1 MLLSAASAVIVSAVM
16 IASICLSF
24 GQAASEAKG
33 QAPHNRPANPTPKA
47 PTTQKAQPAFAVASY
62 NINFGNADL
71 KTVAETIRK
80 ADADLVC
87 LQETNR
93 VSQSYLRRHLS
104 GAYRYSFFRGGNRWA
119 DGFGFLSKTPIK
131 KPYRLPSKFKYFDT
145 WFCTV
150 KLDGK
155 DVRIVNL
162 HLRPFNARG
171 VKTVSQALARMAQ
184 AEMWRM
190 KEIAYIRSAIGKKTP
205 VIAAGD
211 FNAPP
216 TMASAKHLS
225 DTGFVDSFTAVN
237 PGNANQVTWRWRH
250 KAIVWQYRLD
260 YIFATRD
267 IQPCMSRVIKSD
279 ASDHYLVLSG
289 FRWPK
294 NPNPATRPAVS
305 LSPVHGASPR
315 RRRE

>member
-1 MLLSAASAVIVSAVM
+1 MLSPGSAVALSSILIAAVC
-16 IASICLSF
+16 ASS
-24 GQAASEAKG
+24 GQTPEADRSRTTT
-33 QAPHNRPANPTPKA
+33 RPAE
-47 PTTQKAQPAFAVASY
+47 PAFTVASY
-62 NINFGNADL
+62 NINYGNADL

-93 VSQSYLRRHLS
+93 VSQRYLLRSLS
-104 GAYRYSFFRGGNRWA
+104 KAYRYSFFRGGNRAA
-119 DGFGFLSKTPIK
+119 DGFGFLSKTPIR
-131 KPYRLPSKFKYFDT
+131 KPYRLPAKYKYFET

-171 VKTVSQALARMAQ
+171 LKTIGQAVKRMSE

-190 KEIAYIRSAIGKKTP
+190 KEIAYIRAAIGKKTP

-216 TMASAKHLS
+216 TMASAKYLS
-225 DTGFVDSFTAVN
+225 ETGFIDSFAATN
-237 PGNANQVTWRWRH
+237 PNDTNQVTWRWRH
-250 KAIVWQYRLD
+250 KGIVWRYRLD
-260 YIFATRD
+260 YIFATKD
-267 IQPCMSRVIKSD
+267 IRPCTSRVIKSS

-294 NPNPATRPAVS
+294 TPEPTTGPAD
-305 LSPVHGASPR
+305 
-315 RRRE
+315 E